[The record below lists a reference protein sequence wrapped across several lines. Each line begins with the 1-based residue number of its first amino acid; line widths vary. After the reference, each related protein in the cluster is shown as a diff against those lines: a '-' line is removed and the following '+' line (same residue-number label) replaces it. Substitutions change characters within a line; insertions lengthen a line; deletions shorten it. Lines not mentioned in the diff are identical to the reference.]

1 MSDQAVDDLEQE
13 MGAGEHSAPMPSA
26 FLKGLE
32 ALTKRI
38 TFRKPDGLSAFNQD
52 SSEMPVSL
60 SGMSVTSFARRLI
73 VSGADADPRSK
84 VLRIWETCRII
95 GDLESVKIFVSRGIM
110 QGPSGLRHHDANDC

>member
-13 MGAGEHSAPMPSA
+13 MGGGDHSAPMPSA

-60 SGMSVTSFARRLI
+60 SGMSVMSFARRLI
-73 VSGADADPRSK
+73 VSGADADPGSK

-95 GDLESVKIFVSRGIM
+95 GDLRQDQAGGRLLNAGDGHQNV
-110 QGPSGLRHHDANDC
+110 D